1 MERNSIHPRFVPDEK
16 YAAKYRAYER
26 IYRDQCSCA
35 MPQLGETY
43 DLWSVGRQG
52 STGGLTVPCNLGRF
66 TCLVEYT
73 HRFVFAMD
81 GQRLEVTKNDIKAGL
96 VIAKHVSE
104 TCPFQ
109 LIPVRKAV

>member
-1 MERNSIHPRFVPDEK
+1 MERKSIHPQFVPDEE

-26 IYRDQCSCA
+26 IYRDQCSCT
-35 MPQLGETY
+35 MPQLGESY

-52 STGGLTVPCNLGRF
+52 ENGGLTLPRNLGRF

-73 HRFVFAMD
+73 HRFIFAKD

-96 VIAKHVSE
+96 ILAKHVE
-104 TCPFQ
+104 VTCPFQ
-109 LIPVRKAV
+109 LIPVKKAV